1 MHIYMKGLIQLDVG
15 KSGYNIGYLKTYIS
29 EGTIKSIYKIYRYI
43 YDKTLRPKVVTI
55 YGCLRHIYMRG

>member
-43 YDKTLRPKVVTI
+43 YDKALRPKVVTI
-55 YGCLRHIYMRG
+55 